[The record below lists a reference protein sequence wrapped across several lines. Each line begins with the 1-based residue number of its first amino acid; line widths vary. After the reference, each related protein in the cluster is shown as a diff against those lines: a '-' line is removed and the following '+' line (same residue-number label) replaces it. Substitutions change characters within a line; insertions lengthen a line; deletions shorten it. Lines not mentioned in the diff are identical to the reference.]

1 MPHWRVTG
9 LLVCTCWHLCHN
21 ETERPARCSET
32 HLNRQIQV
40 DSVFG
45 LNIKLKPEDY
55 YSLWLRAASKSTL
68 CQTDWLWT
76 LFLCNE
82 DCVGPSWALLLV
94 HVALCWCFCVLSD
107 CFLSPGQMWSLPK
120 VTVQENTVK
129 KRSPS
134 HPASYLT
141 HNKTSKPNWV
151 HTQKEIC
158 FNKKIYFF
166 HQLSHKEKI
175 ILNIFFIYFFIW
187 LVEKNHPEKMI
198 LSWIFLFIIFFALF
212 RTEQI
217 QTQEKNYS

>member
-68 CQTDWLWT
+68 CQTDWLST

-82 DCVGPSWALLLV
+82 DCVDRAEPSCWSMSPSAGVSVSCRIVFFLLDRCDLCQRSQFKKTQWRSAVHHILLLISHTTKPQNQIGFTRRKKSV
-94 HVALCWCFCVLSD
+94 STRKYIFFTSFH
-107 CFLSPGQMWSLPK
+107 
-120 VTVQENTVK
+120 TR
-129 KRSPS
+129 KRSFWIS
-134 HPASYLT
+134 FLFIFLFDWL
-141 HNKTSKPNWV
+141 K
-151 HTQKEIC
+151 
-158 FNKKIYFF
+158 
-166 HQLSHKEKI
+166 KI
-175 ILNIFFIYFFIW
+175 ILKKWYYPEFFY
-187 LVEKNHPEKMI
+187 L
-198 LSWIFLFIIFFALF
+198 
-212 RTEQI
+212 
-217 QTQEKNYS
+217 

>member
-198 LSWIFLFIIFFALF
+198 LSWIFLFIIFFCF
-212 RTEQI
+212 GCTEQI

>member
-32 HLNRQIQV
+32 HLNRQTQV

-82 DCVGPSWALLLV
+82 DCVDRAEPSCWSMSPSAGVSVSCRIVFFLLDRCDLCQRSQFKKTQWRSAVHHILLLISHTTKPQNQIGFTRTKKSV
-94 HVALCWCFCVLSD
+94 STRKYIFFTSFH
-107 CFLSPGQMWSLPK
+107 
-120 VTVQENTVK
+120 TR
-129 KRSPS
+129 KRSF
-134 HPASYLT
+134 
-141 HNKTSKPNWV
+141 W
-151 HTQKEIC
+151 
-158 FNKKIYFF
+158 IY
-166 HQLSHKEKI
+166 
-175 ILNIFFIYFFIW
+175 IYIFFIW

-198 LSWIFLFIIFFALF
+198 LSWIFLFIIFFALVAQNKF
-212 RTEQI
+212 KHKKKI
-217 QTQEKNYS
+217 ILN

>member
-1 MPHWRVTG
+1 M
-9 LLVCTCWHLCHN
+9 LVCTCWHLCHN

-82 DCVGPSWALLLV
+82 DRVDRAEPSCWSMSPSAGVSVSCRIVFFLLDRCDLCQRSQFKKTQWRSAVHHILLLIS
-94 HVALCWCFCVLSD
+94 HTTKPQNQIGF
-107 CFLSPGQMWSLPK
+107 
-120 VTVQENTVK
+120 TRRK
-129 KRSPS
+129 KSVS
-134 HPASYLT
+134 
-141 HNKTSKPNWV
+141 
-151 HTQKEIC
+151 
-158 FNKKIYFF
+158 NKKIYFF

-198 LSWIFLFIIFFALF
+198 LSWIFLFIIFFALVAQNKF
-212 RTEQI
+212 KHKKKI
-217 QTQEKNYS
+217 ILN

>member
-82 DCVGPSWALLLV
+82 DCVDRAEPSCWSMSPSAGVSVSCRIVFFLLDRCDLCQRSQFKKTQWRSAVHHILLLISHTTKPQNQIGFTRTKKSV
-94 HVALCWCFCVLSD
+94 STRKYIFFTSFH
-107 CFLSPGQMWSLPK
+107 
-120 VTVQENTVK
+120 TR
-129 KRSPS
+129 KRSFWIS
-134 HPASYLT
+134 
-141 HNKTSKPNWV
+141 
-151 HTQKEIC
+151 
-158 FNKKIYFF
+158 FF
-166 HQLSHKEKI
+166 FFFLFDWLKKI
-175 ILNIFFIYFFIW
+175 ILKKWYYPEFFY
-187 LVEKNHPEKMI
+187 L
-198 LSWIFLFIIFFALF
+198 
-212 RTEQI
+212 
-217 QTQEKNYS
+217 